1 MVLLVD
7 RFFKVM
13 DETNQAS
20 GKGMGDSK
28 GNDNSSGGKSQK
40 SKKKIWANKSGTTS
54 DSSEVLLKVGGL
66 EYKAPGRRQRVVL
79 AAIVLAGNVLLI
91 LATALYFYN
100 PDFKDFISTVGK

>member
-1 MVLLVD
+1 M
-7 RFFKVM
+7 M

-66 EYKAPGRRQRVVL
+66 EYKAPGKRQRVVL
-79 AAIVLAGNVLLI
+79 GGIVLGGNLLI
-91 LATALYFYN
+91 ILAVILYFYSPAFN
-100 PDFKDFISTVGK
+100 EFISTVGK